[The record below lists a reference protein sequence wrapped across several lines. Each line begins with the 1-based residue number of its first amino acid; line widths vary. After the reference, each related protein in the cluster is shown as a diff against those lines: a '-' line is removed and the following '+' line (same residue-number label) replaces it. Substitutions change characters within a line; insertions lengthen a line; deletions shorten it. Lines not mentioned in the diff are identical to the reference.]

1 MLDISK
7 LPKVRSSISNRQVD
21 RNRIAR
27 VRITL
32 GKEVMLKITNN
43 LTMEIGRIT
52 TTDTAI
58 STATILRNSNNSR

>member
-43 LTMEIGRIT
+43 LTMEIDRIT

-58 STATILRNSNNSR
+58 STATILRNSNNSQ